1 VNRKLR
7 IVMFSRVLPHHAI
20 GGMQAI
26 AWDLARHF
34 AAAGSD
40 VTIVTSQ
47 IAGYPSEFVDAG
59 VSVRAIAGTDWRR
72 SGRKWW
78 NSTLQVFREELWL
91 RCDILLSISAAGFG
105 LLPVRQCFAKI
116 PFVMQAH
123 GTSIGELV
131 SKIRSP
137 SLRSIISSGKNIVW
151 LFKDLLAYRK
161 FDAVVGVGPVV
172 VGRLSRFP
180 YSSVVSKSSLVS
192 IPNGVDADLFRP
204 DERARSVERSV
215 LGIASDERVVVS
227 ASRLH
232 KQKGVA
238 LGLAAFAVLAK
249 TQSNLRYLIA
259 GDGPERKSLNIY
271 ADSLGIADRV
281 HFLGAISRERL
292 ASILRAC
299 DVMVFTSTR
308 IEGLALNVLEALA
321 CGIPAVISRHLFDRA
336 AFRRSVWPVSPEDP
350 GAVADAMSQA
360 LNMPRSLNSLL
371 PQGYTLNE
379 CSRAYLNLF
388 QDLVARLD

>member
-1 VNRKLR
+1 MSRQLR

-34 AAAGSD
+34 AADGSE

-47 IAGYPSEFVDAG
+47 IAGYPSEFVEAG
-59 VSVRAIAGTDWRR
+59 VSVRAIAGTNWRR

-78 NSTLQVFREELWL
+78 HSTLQVFREELGL
-91 RCDILLSISAAGFG
+91 RCDIMLSVSAAGFG
-105 LLPVRQCFAKI
+105 LLPVRQCFATI
-116 PFVMQAH
+116 PFIMQAH
-123 GTSIGELV
+123 GTSVGELV

-137 SLRSIISSGKNIVW
+137 SLRSIISAGNNIVW

-172 VGRLSRFP
+172 VDRLTRFP
-180 YSSVVSKSSLVS
+180 YRSVVSKASLVS
-192 IPNGVDADLFRP
+192 IANGIDADLFRP
-204 DERARSVERSV
+204 DEDARSVERSV
-215 LGIASDERVVVS
+215 LGITSDERVVVS

-249 TQSNLRYLIA
+249 TRSDLRYVIA

-271 ADSLGIADRV
+271 ANSLGIADRV
-281 HFLGAISRERL
+281 QFLGAISRERL
-292 ASILRAC
+292 ASILCAC
-299 DVMVFTSTR
+299 DVMVFTSTHT
-308 IEGLALNVLEALA
+308 EGLALNVLEALA
-321 CGIPAVISRHLFDRA
+321 CGIPVVISRHLFGQA
-336 AFRRSVWPVSPEDP
+336 EFRRSVLPVSPEDP

-360 LNMPRSLNSLL
+360 LNMPRSVVSLL
-371 PQGYTLNE
+371 PQGYSLKE